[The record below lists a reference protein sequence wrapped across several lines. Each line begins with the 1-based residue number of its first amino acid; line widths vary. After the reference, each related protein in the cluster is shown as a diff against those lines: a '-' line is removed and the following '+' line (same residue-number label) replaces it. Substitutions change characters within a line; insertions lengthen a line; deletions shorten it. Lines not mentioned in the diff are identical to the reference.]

1 VQFIRDFQ
9 SQEVLDKVNADI
21 LSGDKAEIEVTPTF
35 FINGERYEGDWADEN
50 EFLSDL
56 EEFL

>member
-1 VQFIRDFQ
+1 
-9 SQEVLDKVNADI
+9 LDKVNADI

-35 FINGERYEGDWADEN
+35 FINGEHYEGDWADEN

-56 EEFL
+56 EELL